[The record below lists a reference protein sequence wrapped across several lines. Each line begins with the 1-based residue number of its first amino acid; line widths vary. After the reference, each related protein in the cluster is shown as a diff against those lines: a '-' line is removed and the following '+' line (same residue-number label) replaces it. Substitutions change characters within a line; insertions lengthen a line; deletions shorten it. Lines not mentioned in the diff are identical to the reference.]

1 MCIKVAIANMNVSNS
16 SNITVI
22 HTTNDELL
30 LTITHPFVITL
41 MVVLVILFVALC
53 SVYVFWRRS
62 LQKVTTREAARKI

>member
-1 MCIKVAIANMNVSNS
+1 MCIKVSVANMNVSNS
-16 SNITVI
+16 TNITYS
-22 HTTNDELL
+22 TNDELL
-30 LTITHPFVITL
+30 ETIMHPFVITL

>member
-1 MCIKVAIANMNVSNS
+1 MCIKVSVANMNVSNS
-16 SNITVI
+16 TNITVI
-22 HTTNDELL
+22 HTTNNELL
-30 LTITHPFVITL
+30 ETIMHPFVITL